1 MGSKEIEAYLNSE
14 DVNLEDFIREL
25 LKVQGVNRTI
35 LAKIILG
42 VEPNHII
49 QEMFMGYKQRKQRKQ
64 LYSEDNTIPT
74 TLISMYYELGD
85 RCNFETLKNSFV
97 SRYIKNESKLE
108 GVHSPAEIEGLR
120 EMYEYIHSDDIDY
133 MFNVFTLKELHEKLY
148 SKTEYPYFG
157 GNFRR
162 SDAYIKGFPSD
173 LVSYPYIF
181 RELDKLDP
189 EVLYLKEIAP
199 FVKDSQDAEFLL
211 EYLDRC
217 VVLGCELIRIHPFA
231 DGNGRS
237 VRGFINKLLEDAGLP
252 PVYITVPEKE
262 EYHEAMGKAIGEGDY
277 SVIKNFYRYKICDS
291 IVELDINRRI
301 RNANES
307 TSGGSTIEKGTA
319 KEKVDDLKRK
329 DVE

>member
-1 MGSKEIEAYLNSE
+1 MGSKDIENYLKSE
-14 DVNLEDFIREL
+14 DFDIEGFINEL
-25 LKVQGVNRTI
+25 LKVQGINRTI

-49 QEMFMGYKQRKQRKQ
+49 QEMFMGYKQRKQRRQ
-64 LYSEDNTIPT
+64 LYSDDNTIPT

-97 SRYIKNESKLE
+97 SRYIKNESKIE
-108 GVHSPAEIEGLR
+108 GVHSPEEIEGMR
-120 EMYEYIHSDDIDY
+120 VMYEYIHSSDIDY
-133 MFNVFTLKELHEKLY
+133 MFNVFTLKEIHEKLY
-148 SKTEYPYFG
+148 SLTAHPEFG

-173 LVSYPYIF
+173 LVSYPFIF

-199 FVKDSQDAEFLL
+199 FVK
-211 EYLDRC
+211 
-217 VVLGCELIRIHPFA
+217 ELIRIHPFA

-252 PVYITVPEKE
+252 PVYITLAEKD
-262 EYHEAMGKAIGEGDY
+262 EYREAMGKAIGDGDY

-301 RNANES
+301 RNSNES
-307 TSGGSTIEKGTA
+307 NNGGSAIEKGTA

-329 DVE
+329 DGE

>member
-1 MGSKEIEAYLNSE
+1 MGSKDIENYLKSE
-14 DVNLEDFIREL
+14 DFDIEGFIKEL

-49 QEMFMGYKQRKQRKQ
+49 QEMFMGYKQRKQRRQ
-64 LYSEDNTIPT
+64 LYSDDNTIPT

-97 SRYIKNESKLE
+97 SRYIKNESKIE
-108 GVHSPAEIEGLR
+108 GVHSPDEIEGMR
-120 EMYEYIHSDDIDY
+120 VMYEYIHSDDIDY
-133 MFNVFTLKELHEKLY
+133 MFNVFTLKEIHEKLY
-148 SKTEYPYFG
+148 SLTAHPEFG

-173 LVSYPYIF
+173 LVSYPFIF

-199 FVKDSQDAEFLL
+199 FVKDSQDADFLL

-252 PVYITVPEKE
+252 PVYITLAEKD
-262 EYHEAMGKAIGEGDY
+262 EYREAMGKAIGDGDF

-301 RNANES
+301 RNSNES
-307 TSGGSTIEKGTA
+307 NNGGSAIEKTTV

>member
-1 MGSKEIEAYLNSE
+1 MGSKDIENYLKSE

-49 QEMFMGYKQRKQRKQ
+49 QEMFMGYKQRKQRRQ
-64 LYSEDNTIPT
+64 LYSDDNTIPT

-120 EMYEYIHSDDIDY
+120 EMYEYIHFSDIDY

-162 SDAYIKGFPSD
+162 SDAYINGFPSD

-217 VVLGCELIRIHPFA
+217 VVLGCELIRIHPFG

-252 PVYITVPEKE
+252 PVYITLPEKE

-307 TSGGSTIEKGTA
+307 TSGGSTFEKATV

>member
-1 MGSKEIEAYLNSE
+1 MGSKDIENYLKSE

-49 QEMFMGYKQRKQRKQ
+49 QEMFMGYKQRKQRRQ
-64 LYSEDNTIPT
+64 LYSDDNTIPT

-120 EMYEYIHSDDIDY
+120 EMYGYIHSSDIDY

-217 VVLGCELIRIHPFA
+217 VVLGCELIRIHPFG

-252 PVYITVPEKE
+252 PVYITLPEKE

-307 TSGGSTIEKGTA
+307 TSGGSTIEKTTV

>member
-1 MGSKEIEAYLNSE
+1 MGSKDIENYLKSE

-49 QEMFMGYKQRKQRKQ
+49 QEMFMGYKQRKQRRQ
-64 LYSEDNTIPT
+64 LYSDDNTIPT

-120 EMYEYIHSDDIDY
+120 EMYEYIHSSDIDY

-217 VVLGCELIRIHPFA
+217 VVLGCELIRIHPFG

-301 RNANES
+301 GNANES

>member
-1 MGSKEIEAYLNSE
+1 MGSKDIENYLKSE

-49 QEMFMGYKQRKQRKQ
+49 QEMFMGYKQRKQRRQ
-64 LYSEDNTIPT
+64 LYSDDNTIPT

-120 EMYEYIHSDDIDY
+120 EMYEYIHSSDIDY

-217 VVLGCELIRIHPFA
+217 VVLGCELIRIHPFG

-252 PVYITVPEKE
+252 PVYITLPEKE

-307 TSGGSTIEKGTA
+307 TSGGRPIEKATV

>member
-189 EVLYLKEIAP
+189 EVLYLKEVAP

-217 VVLGCELIRIHPFA
+217 VVLGCELIRIHPFG

-307 TSGGSTIEKGTA
+307 TSGGSTIEKGTV

>member
-1 MGSKEIEAYLNSE
+1 MGSKDIENYLKSE

-49 QEMFMGYKQRKQRKQ
+49 QEMFMGYKQRKQRRQ
-64 LYSEDNTIPT
+64 LYSDDNTIPT

-120 EMYEYIHSDDIDY
+120 EMYEYIHSSDIDY

-217 VVLGCELIRIHPFA
+217 VVLGCELIRIHPFG

-307 TSGGSTIEKGTA
+307 TSGGSTIENGTA